1 MKKTDRNG
9 DSWEYLVLY
18 KASRKE
24 CEVTRN
30 AYKVGP
36 YDLVLHVNGN
46 SYKCDVKADTVRY
59 KDTYYSAPTLNKLPE
74 DVYMICVNPETEQVR
89 WHKKKVPTGLETF
102 WEWNY

>member
-46 SYKCDVKADTVRY
+46 SYIN
-59 KDTYYSAPTLNKLPE
+59 L
-74 DVYMICVNPETEQVR
+74 
-89 WHKKKVPTGLETF
+89 LETASD
-102 WEWNY
+102 